1 MLSMDSFINS
11 MMSDETEKEEII
23 DEIHMLI

>member
-1 MLSMDSFINS
+1 MLSMDSSINS